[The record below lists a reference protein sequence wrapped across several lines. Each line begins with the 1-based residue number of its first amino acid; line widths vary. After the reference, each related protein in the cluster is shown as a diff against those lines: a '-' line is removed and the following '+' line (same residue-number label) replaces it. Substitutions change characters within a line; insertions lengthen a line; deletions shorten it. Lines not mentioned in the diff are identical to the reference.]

1 MIFVE
6 MIFVSFAASFE
17 DLICSWEKK
26 HLQRKYS
33 FPEMVGNHFFQ
44 GNAPQ
49 PPNIVL
55 IFKTDKTFFDIYRF
69 PPYPT
74 FGNRYVFNL
83 FSLMIFPGKTIE
95 NDFWNSACF

>member
-26 HLQRKYS
+26 HLQRKS
-33 FPEMVGNHFFQ
+33 LFPEMVGNNFFQ

-49 PPNIVL
+49 PPV
-55 IFKTDKTFFDIYRF
+55 TA
-69 PPYPT
+69 
-74 FGNRYVFNL
+74 
-83 FSLMIFPGKTIE
+83 MIF
-95 NDFWNSACF
+95 F